1 MTLKFL
7 KCTWHRVLFFS
18 LLVITILVLIAAMLV
33 NQYWS
38 PILSDKLKSTVA
50 SSTDGLYQA
59 NFDDA
64 QLHVLEGRI
73 VIHNITLKPDTSVYN
88 ALKKAHLA
96 PNNLYELHVKKLVLK
111 HIHPFNL
118 YFNHKLDIGE
128 IVLSAPML
136 KVSYQL
142 NHAKDTVIKDK
153 RTLYQ
158 QISKS
163 LKMIHIGK
171 VMLNDVK
178 LRYENHKGPKV
189 AVSELKDLNLN
200 AIDLL
205 IDSTTQYDKSRFLY
219 CREMNAELNNYSG
232 HSANGLYQYKA
243 KQVTFSTR
251 TSQLN
256 AYDCSLIATR
266 EPDEFFEHTY
276 KDRFVS
282 HLDSLQLNNFD
293 FEIYNKYH
301 TISGSNLILSDGAI
315 NIFGNPRIDPKGVM
329 VDKVKTFPNVAIF
342 RLPDIKLDTIS
353 VHQINVSYEE
363 YSRKTKR
370 AGIVLF
376 NHTNGHFYNVTND
389 SAALIKNNFCKI
401 SLNTQFMNKGNLD
414 VDFAFNL
421 TDKQHAYSYKGRLGG
436 MNLPAI
442 NAASKSLASVLI
454 TSGKLNS
461 LSFDMQGNSDVA
473 TGNVTLLYNN
483 LKVQLLKADTTK
495 LKMRHMTLASF
506 FANAM
511 IIKHNN
517 PDTDN
522 TQPRSIQVSYQ
533 RPLDYPFFKTVWHT
547 LLAGIKPSFGLD
559 DQSQK
564 NMKARLDEH
573 KQNVIDR
580 KQKKEIRIKKR
591 ERKRRLKALYEASLK
606 KDSAIGQ

>member
-1 MTLKFL
+1 
-7 KCTWHRVLFFS
+7 
-18 LLVITILVLIAAMLV
+18 MLV
-33 NQYWS
+33 NNYWS
-38 PILSDKLKSTVA
+38 PILADKLKSTVA
-50 SSTDGLYQA
+50 NSTDNLYQA

-73 VIHNITLKPDTSVYN
+73 VIHNITLKPDTSIYN

-111 HIHPFNL
+111 HIHPFKL

-142 NHAKDTVIKDK
+142 NHAKDTVVKDK

-171 VMLNDVK
+171 VILNDVK
-178 LRYENHKGPKV
+178 LRYENHKGAKV
-189 AVSELKDLNLN
+189 AVSELQDLNLS

-205 IDSTTQYDKSRFLY
+205 IDSATQFDKSRFLY

-232 HSANGLYQYKA
+232 QSANGLYKYKA

-266 EPDEFFEHTY
+266 PPEEFFEHTY

-293 FEIYNKYH
+293 FEVYNKYH
-301 TISGSNLILSDGAI
+301 TISGSNLILTNGSI
-315 NIFGNPRIDPKGVM
+315 NIFGNPRKNPKADTVN
-329 VDKVKTFPNVAIF
+329 KIRNFPNVAIF
-342 RLPDIKLDTIS
+342 RLPNLKIDTIS
-353 VHQINVSYEE
+353 LRSIDASYEE
-363 YSRKTKR
+363 YNSKTKQ
-370 AGIVLF
+370 AGIVRF
-376 NHTNGHFYNVTND
+376 DRTRGYFYNVTND
-389 SAALIKNNFCKI
+389 SAALTKNHFCKI
-401 SLNTQFMNKGNLD
+401 NLNTQFMNRGNLN
-414 VDFAFNL
+414 VDFIFNL
-421 TDKQHAYSYKGRLGG
+421 TDKRHAYSYKGRLGA
-436 MNLPAI
+436 MSLPAV
-442 NAASKSLASVLI
+442 NPASKALASVAI
-454 TSGKLNS
+454 TSGRLNS
-461 LSFDMQGNSDVA
+461 LEFDMQGNSEVA

-495 LKMRHMTLASF
+495 LKMKHMTIASF
-506 FANAM
+506 FANAL

-517 PDTDN
+517 PDNSDTP
-522 TQPRSIQVSYQ
+522 PRSIPVTFQ
-533 RPLDYPFFKTVWHT
+533 RPIDYPFFKTVWHT

-559 DQSQK
+559 AASQQSVK
-564 NMKARLDEH
+564 DRLEEH
-573 KQNVIDR
+573 KQNVIER
-580 KQKKEIRIKKR
+580 KQKKQIRIEKR
-591 ERKRRLKALYEASLK
+591 EQRRRMKAYKASLK
-606 KDSAIGQ
+606 NKDLEGK

>member
-33 NQYWS
+33 NNYWS
-38 PILSDKLKSTVA
+38 PILADKLKSTVA
-50 SSTDGLYQA
+50 NSTDNLYRA

-64 QLHVLEGRI
+64 KLHVLEGRI
-73 VIHNITLKPDTSVYN
+73 VIYNITLKPDTNVYN

-171 VMLNDVK
+171 VILNDVK

-189 AVSELKDLNLN
+189 AVSELQDLNLS

-205 IDSTTQYDKSRFLY
+205 IDSASQFDKSRFLY
-219 CREMNAELNNYSG
+219 CREMDAELNNYSG
-232 HSANGLYQYKA
+232 QSANGQYKYKA

-266 EPDEFFEHTY
+266 PPEEFFEHTY

-293 FEIYNKYH
+293 FEVYNKYH
-301 TISGSNLILSDGAI
+301 TVSGSNLILTNGSL
-315 NIFGNPRIDPKGVM
+315 NIFGNPRKDPKADTINGVRN
-329 VDKVKTFPNVAIF
+329 FPNVAIF
-342 RLPDIKLDTIS
+342 RLPDIKIDTIS
-353 VHQINVSYEE
+353 LRSIDASYEE
-363 YSRKTKR
+363 YNRKTKR
-370 AGIVLF
+370 AGIVRF
-376 NHTNGHFYNVTND
+376 DRTRGYFYNVTND
-389 SAALIKNNFCKI
+389 SAALTKNPTCKI
-401 SLNTQFMNKGNLD
+401 NINTQFMNRGNLN
-414 VDFAFNL
+414 VDFIFNL
-421 TDKQHAYSYKGRLGG
+421 TDKLHSYSYKGRLGA

-442 NAASKSLASVLI
+442 NPASKALASVAI
-454 TSGKLNS
+454 TSGRLNS
-461 LSFDMQGNSDVA
+461 LDFDMQGNSEVA
-473 TGNVTLLYNN
+473 TGNVTLLYKD

-495 LKMRHMTLASF
+495 LKMKHMTIASF
-506 FANAM
+506 FANAL

-517 PDTDN
+517 PDGDGL
-522 TQPRSIQVSYQ
+522 QPRSIPVTYQ
-533 RPLDYPFFKTVWHT
+533 RPINFPFFKNVWHT

-559 DQSQK
+559 DASQQ
-564 NMKARLDEH
+564 NMKSRIEEH
-573 KQNVIDR
+573 KQNVIER
-580 KQKKEIRIKKR
+580 KQKKQIRIQKR
-591 ERKRRLKALYEASLK
+591 EQRRRLKAYKASLK
-606 KDSAIGQ
+606 NDSYAGR